1 MPKSA
6 DFAARAFARA
16 APHMPG
22 VETWGPAPAPLT
34 ILRARHRRRFLV
46 KAGKRVHVQA
56 VLRQW
61 LARVKVANQ
70 VRVQVD
76 IDPYSFL

>member
-1 MPKSA
+1 
-6 DFAARAFARA
+6 
-16 APHMPG
+16 MPG